1 MLTRPPEERVMRR
14 TTKVSLAL
22 AVFAL
27 AGCATGLPA
36 RSGPERGGIGISI
49 NVRPSIGLPIFTRES
64 QRVYFVRVDGE
75 KGLFTQDHVILSNY
89 FADGWVYLLDALPG
103 RYAAVASVSSKQGRD
118 DVIVFPEQ
126 LIEATVVT
134 VSPGAMAFMGEY
146 LVKASYGVDN
156 ADVAQRHYL
165 KIIRPSAIIGITA
178 TLPTNVMF
186 YKGSALQAQRDRAT
200 EMRFFSTAAGH
211 LQGTEWNGLLERA
224 TKDLKGR

>member
-1 MLTRPPEERVMRR
+1 MRR
-14 TTKVSLAL
+14 ITKVSLAL
-22 AVFAL
+22 ALLSL

-36 RSGPERGGIGISI
+36 RSGPERGGIGISV
-49 NVRPSIGLPIFTRES
+49 NVRSPIGLPIFTRES
-64 QRVYFVRVDGE
+64 QRVYFIRVDGE
-75 KGLFTQDHVILSNY
+75 KGLFAQDHVILSNY
-89 FADGWVYLLDALPG
+89 FADGWVYLLDAPPG

-146 LVKASYGVDN
+146 LVKASYGVEH

-186 YKGSALQAQRDRAT
+186 YKGSALQAQRDQAT
-200 EMRFFSTAAGH
+200 KMRFLSTATDH
-211 LQGTEWNGLLERA
+211 LQGTEWNGLLDRS